1 MNKRRIILSVSL
13 PAAWVPALIGYAALA
28 AEKPGGMKRSVIVS
42 AAAEGGASPLNSFMI
57 TPSSVNCVQ
66 GRLAIGADGTVGI
79 PAPVNWTHRAARIL
93 RPCDGRDLAGG
104 GPGQPR
110 RRRARGARPGLY
122 GLHPDPVGTALSPKR
137 LGWIHSPQ
145 TANGLQGPDNCKCAL
160 ACPK

>member
-13 PAAWVPALIGYAALA
+13 LAAWVPALIGYAALA

-79 PAPVNWTHRAARIL
+79 PAPVIGPTVLRGSSDLATAVTWRVVALDSLDAAARE
-93 RPCDGRDLAGG
+93 GLA
-104 GPGQPR
+104 Q
-110 RRRARGARPGLY
+110 AY
-122 GLHPDPVGTALSPKR
+122 TVCT
-137 LGWIHSPQ
+137 Q
-145 TANGLQGPDNCKCAL
+145 TR
-160 ACPK
+160 